1 MALLTLTPIS
11 LVAGGGSPTD
21 LTAALTASPLG
32 ANTGI
37 LFQNTGHEVVFV
49 QTNATAGG
57 TTVTSDIG
65 TKVQGQ
71 TVPGVSGGT
80 QPVSDI
86 RMYGPF
92 PSQYDVQDGTEDV
105 EIDFGTPA
113 NVSGVVVVKI
123 PGVI

>member
-1 MALLTLTPIS
+1 VL
-11 LVAGGGSPTD
+11 
-21 LTAALTASPLG
+21 
-32 ANTGI
+32 
-37 LFQNTGHEVVFV
+37 V

-71 TVPGVSGGT
+71 TVPGVAPGSA
-80 QPVSDI
+80 QAASKILAYVP
-86 RMYGPF
+86 Y
-92 PSQYDVQDGTEDV
+92 PSQYNKSDGTENI

-113 NVSGVVVVKI
+113 NVSGVVVLKI